1 MRWVV
6 GAALAVLLALPAV
19 LSSYAMTIFIL
30 IFFYAFLGQA
40 WNSVG
45 GYAGQLSVGH
55 AAFVGVGGYTAAML
69 SIEGGLTPWV
79 GMFVG
84 AVLAAL
90 LGAIIGYLGFR
101 FGLRGFYF
109 VLLTV
114 AFAEICRIAVSN
126 IDALG
131 GPLGLYITF
140 TGDPRQFQFSDG
152 RVYYY
157 VALALMLVAT
167 ATAWAIER
175 RRFGMYLAAIRE
187 DEAAAEALGV
197 DAFKYKMLAMIVSS
211 FLTGLAG
218 TFYAFYLFSLQ
229 PNTLFGIPL
238 SVEIAIRPIVGG
250 AGTLLGPIVGSFI
263 LTPLAELSRLYLG
276 QGGLHGAHL
285 IAYGVLLIGVVLFLP
300 EGAYPRLRRALQRSR
315 GAPFSGDERSH
326 AAPVSGHPRSEPGD
340 ERSHAAPVSGHP
352 QSEPGDER
360 SHAAPVSGHPQ
371 SEPADERSHAA
382 PVSGHPQ
389 SEPASRP
396 PLQQTLLVAR
406 GLSRRFGGLQ
416 AVAGLDLTVQHG
428 EMLGLIGPNGA
439 GKTTVF
445 NLLSGFLTPDA
456 GDVSFRDRSIVGLPP
471 HAICRL
477 GLARTFQ
484 IVRPFPRMTVLE
496 NVRVGALAR
505 HPQAVAAR
513 ARARDVVERVG
524 LGARERVT
532 AGALTLA
539 ERKRLELARALA
551 TEPSLLL
558 LDEVMAGLNPT
569 EIETIIQLI
578 RGIHESGVSIL
589 LIEHNMRAVM
599 ALSHRIVVLSF
610 GEKIAEGAPADI
622 ANHPKVVEAYL
633 GDEYVRAAPA

>member
-1 MRWVV
+1 MRWAGV
-6 GAALAVLLALPAV
+6 AALAVLLTLPAV
-19 LSSYAMTIFIL
+19 LNSYAVTIFIL
-30 IFFYAFLGQA
+30 IFFYGFLGQA
-40 WNSVG
+40 WNIVG
-45 GYAGQLSVGH
+45 GYAGQLSAGH

-69 SIEGGLTPWV
+69 SIEAGLMPWV

-84 AVLAAL
+84 AALAAL
-90 LGAIIGYLGFR
+90 LGAIIRYLGFR

-140 TGDPRQFQFSDG
+140 TGDPRQFQFRDG

-157 VALALMLVAT
+157 IALALMLSAT

-175 RRFGMYLAAIRE
+175 RRFGIYLAAIRE

-197 DAFKYKMLAMIVSS
+197 NALKYKMLAMVVSS
-211 FLTGLAG
+211 FLTGLGG

-238 SVEIAIRPIVGG
+238 SVEIIIRPIVGG
-250 AGTLLGPIVGSFI
+250 AGTLLGPILGSFI

-300 EGAYPRLRRALQRSR
+300 EGAYPRLRRVLQRSR
-315 GAPFSGDERSH
+315 LAPVSGPSHPKGCPQERSRV
-326 AAPVSGHPRSEPGD
+326 APVSGHLRSEPG
-340 ERSHAAPVSGHP
+340 
-352 QSEPGDER
+352 
-360 SHAAPVSGHPQ
+360 
-371 SEPADERSHAA
+371 
-382 PVSGHPQ
+382 
-389 SEPASRP
+389 SRP
-396 PLQQTLLVAR
+396 PLQLALLVAR

-484 IVRPFPRMTVLE
+484 LVRPFPRMSVLE

-505 HPQAVAAR
+505 HPQALEAR

-524 LGARERVT
+524 LGARAHVT
-532 AGALTLA
+532 AGTLTLA
-539 ERKRLELARALA
+539 ERKRLELGRALA
-551 TEPSLLL
+551 TEPTLLL

-569 EIETIIQLI
+569 EIETIIRLI
-578 RGIHESGVSIL
+578 RGIHASGVSIL

-610 GEKIAEGAPADI
+610 GEKIAEGTPADI

>member
-1 MRWVV
+1 MRWALV
-6 GAALAVLLALPAV
+6 AALVVLLALPAV
-19 LSSYAMTIFIL
+19 LGSYAVTLFIL
-30 IFFYAFLGQA
+30 IFFYGFLGQA
-40 WNSVG
+40 WNIVG

-69 SIEGGLTPWV
+69 SIETGLTPWLGMLV
-79 GMFVG
+79 GG
-84 AVLAAL
+84 ALAAL

-126 IDALG
+126 IDAVG

-140 TGDPRQFQFSDG
+140 TGDPRQFQFQDS

-157 VALALMLVAT
+157 IALALMLVAT
-167 ATAWAIER
+167 AAAWAIER
-175 RRFGMYLAAIRE
+175 RRFGIYLAAIRE

-197 DAFKYKMLAMIVSS
+197 NAFKYKMLAMIVSS
-211 FLTGLAG
+211 FLTGLGG

-238 SVEIAIRPIVGG
+238 SVEIIIRPIVGG
-250 AGTLLGPIVGSFI
+250 AGTLLGPILGSFI

-300 EGAYPRLRRALQRSR
+300 EGAYPRLRRLLQRSR
-315 GAPFSGDERSH
+315 PAS
-326 AAPVSGHPRSEPGD
+326 ASGHPRPEPAS
-340 ERSHAAPVSGHP
+340 RTPL
-352 QSEPGDER
+352 QSEPGR
-360 SHAAPVSGHPQ
+360 IVL
-371 SEPADERSHAA
+371 
-382 PVSGHPQ
+382 
-389 SEPASRP
+389 RP
-396 PLQQTLLVAR
+396 PSVQAGLTAPATVTLLVAR
-406 GLSRRFGGLQ
+406 GLSKRFGGLQ
-416 AVAGLDLTVQHG
+416 AVAGLDLTVAPG

-456 GDVSFRDRSIVGLPP
+456 GDVRFRGRSIVGLPP
-471 HAICRL
+471 HAICRR

-496 NVRVGALAR
+496 NVRVGALAL
-505 HPQAVAAR
+505 HPRAPEAL
-513 ARARDVVERVG
+513 ARARDVVARVG
-524 LGARERVT
+524 LGARERVA

-551 TEPSLLL
+551 TGPALLL

-599 ALSHRIVVLSF
+599 ALSQRIVVLSF
-610 GEKIAEGAPADI
+610 GERIAEGTPTDI
-622 ANHPKVVEAYL
+622 ANHPKVIEAYL
-633 GDEYVRAAPA
+633 GDEYVHAAPA